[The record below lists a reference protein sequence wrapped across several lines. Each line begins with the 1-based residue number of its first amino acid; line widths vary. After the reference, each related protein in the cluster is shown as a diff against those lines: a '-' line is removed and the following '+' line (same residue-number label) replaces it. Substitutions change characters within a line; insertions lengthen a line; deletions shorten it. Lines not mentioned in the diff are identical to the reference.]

1 MLNPNKVLRL
11 ISNEEIDFFL
21 EISLDIQKTINKRRG
36 KWWEDFWHKNENK
49 IPYIPQFSYL
59 KGDIPIENERLEKL
73 RKETGILNKRLIEI
87 SNMNRDAWLIESG
100 KKQKSIESRIDFL
113 SKQIKNYEKIERVS
127 EIIKDCVSYITISDY
142 MDIKGITFTSVI
154 GLDIYSRNRL
164 YNTCEKNLELSKR
177 IVIRI
182 RECRYFIRRFQALFK

>member
-73 RKETGILNKRLIEI
+73 RKETGILNKRL
-87 SNMNRDAWLIESG
+87 SLW
-100 KKQKSIESRIDFL
+100 
-113 SKQIKNYEKIERVS
+113 
-127 EIIKDCVSYITISDY
+127 
-142 MDIKGITFTSVI
+142 TF
-154 GLDIYSRNRL
+154 
-164 YNTCEKNLELSKR
+164 
-177 IVIRI
+177 
-182 RECRYFIRRFQALFK
+182 FF